1 MELDLLGHAEPV
13 VKQARQGVSAS
24 SPRLDLEGEI
34 VILRNTELDLSRLEV
49 PAERDEPEGIVGDF
63 GHSHGAVP
71 RSRHC
76 TMYSSLTRIPPPI
89 LRILS
94 KRANSVGATRLGSAW
109 TLAITSDA
117 VSRASAIET
126 L

>member
-1 MELDLLGHAEPV
+1 
-13 VKQARQGVSAS
+13 
-24 SPRLDLEGEI
+24 
-34 VILRNTELDLSRLEV
+34 
-49 PAERDEPEGIVGDF
+49 
-63 GHSHGAVP
+63 
-71 RSRHC
+71 
-76 TMYSSLTRIPPPI
+76 MYSSLTRIPPPI